1 MLGKGC
7 ETPTGGYKAATDS
20 PLVGTW
26 GAAVVEDAE
35 ASFLE
40 ANEQFSILSSRF
52 ICCCRHS
59 RLQKALS
66 PLQNIYNKII
76 YYHDPI
82 TLYILLIN

>member
-1 MLGKGC
+1 M
-7 ETPTGGYKAATDS
+7 GGYKAATVS
-20 PLVGTW
+20 PLVGTCG
-26 GAAVVEDAE
+26 GAVVVEDAE

-66 PLQNIYNKII
+66 PLQIKEEEK
-76 YYHDPI
+76 
-82 TLYILLIN
+82 LLISLLIIKL